1 MALPARG
8 FAEWRNPRAQS
19 RVTVPQGSQQ
29 FWVRWSWAGVMREAF
44 HVFAG
49 RIYKVGVIRYVD
61 VPAEVSR
68 EIAAGAVNVA
78 VQGTVEGMALRT
90 TLVPR
95 GRGCHRLAIHGEIR
109 KKLRV
114 DAGAVVEVALERDE
128 EPREPVVPPA
138 LALTLRLAPR
148 AQAEFRGMTT
158 ALRRQ
163 IVRFVT
169 DVKQEATRERRAR
182 TMVRRLEERAEK
194 KARRRQKSRR

>member
-1 MALPARG
+1 MQKSL
-8 FAEWRNPRAQS
+8 
-19 RVTVPQGSQQ
+19 
-29 FWVRWSWAGVMREAF
+29 
-44 HVFAG
+44 HVFSG
-49 RIYKVGVIRYVD
+49 RIYKVGIIRFVD

-68 EIAAGAVNVA
+68 EIAGGAANVA
-78 VQGTVEGMALRT
+78 VQGTVEGVPLRT

-95 GRGCHRLAIHGEIR
+95 GRGCHRVTIHGEIR

-128 EPREPVVPPA
+128 ESREPAVPPA
-138 LALTLRLAPR
+138 LAMALRLAPR
-148 AQAEFRGMTT
+148 AQAEFRGVTT
-158 ALRRQ
+158 ALRRE

-194 KARRRQKSRR
+194 KARRRRKSRR

>member
-1 MALPARG
+1 MLG
-8 FAEWRNPRAQS
+8 
-19 RVTVPQGSQQ
+19 T
-29 FWVRWSWAGVMREAF
+29 F
-44 HVFAG
+44 HVFSG
-49 RIYKVGVIRYVD
+49 RIYKVGIIRFVD

-68 EIAAGAVNVA
+68 EIAGAAANVA
-78 VQGTVEGMALRT
+78 VQGTVEGVPLRT

-128 EPREPVVPPA
+128 ESREPAVPPA
-138 LALTLRLAPR
+138 LAMALRLAPR
-148 AQAEFRGMTT
+148 AQAEFRGVTT
-158 ALRRQ
+158 ALRRE

-194 KARRRQKSRR
+194 KARRRRTSRR

>member
-1 MALPARG
+1 
-8 FAEWRNPRAQS
+8 
-19 RVTVPQGSQQ
+19 
-29 FWVRWSWAGVMREAF
+29 MRESIHIF
-44 HVFAG
+44 SG
-49 RIYKVGVIRYVD
+49 RIYKLGIIRFVD

-68 EIAAGAVNVA
+68 EIAGGAANVA
-78 VQGTVEGMALRT
+78 VQGTVEGVSLRT

-95 GRGCHRLAIHGEIR
+95 GRGCHRLAIHGGIR

-128 EPREPVVPPA
+128 ESREPAVPPA
-138 LALTLRLAPR
+138 LAMALQLAPR
-148 AQAEFRGMTT
+148 AQAEFRGVTT
-158 ALRRQ
+158 ALRRE

-194 KARRRQKSRR
+194 KARRRRKSRR

>member
-1 MALPARG
+1 
-8 FAEWRNPRAQS
+8 
-19 RVTVPQGSQQ
+19 
-29 FWVRWSWAGVMREAF
+29 MRESIHIF
-44 HVFAG
+44 SG
-49 RIYKVGVIRYVD
+49 RIYKVGIIRFVD

-68 EIAAGAVNVA
+68 EIAGGAANVA
-78 VQGTVEGMALRT
+78 VQGTVEGVPLRT

-95 GRGCHRLAIHGEIR
+95 GRGCHRLAIHGQIR

-128 EPREPVVPPA
+128 EPREPAVPPA
-138 LALTLRLAPR
+138 LAMALRLAPR
-148 AQAEFRGMTT
+148 AQAEFRGVTT
-158 ALRRQ
+158 ALRRE

-194 KARRRQKSRR
+194 KARRRRKSCR

>member
-1 MALPARG
+1 MG
-8 FAEWRNPRAQS
+8 
-19 RVTVPQGSQQ
+19 
-29 FWVRWSWAGVMREAF
+29 
-44 HVFAG
+44 
-49 RIYKVGVIRYVD
+49 IIRYVD

-68 EIAAGAVNVA
+68 EIAAGEVNVA

-109 KKLRV
+109 KKLHV

-128 EPREPVVPPA
+128 EPREPAVPPA
-138 LALTLRLAPR
+138 LAMALRLAPR

-163 IVRFVT
+163 IVRFIMSA
-169 DVKQEATRERRAR
+169 KQEATRDRRAR
-182 TMVRRLEERAEK
+182 MAVRLLMARVERK
-194 KARRRQKSRR
+194 KKPRRTSR